1 MTSFT
6 ATYSPEDNK
15 IRLYA
20 SSRLDAETYARVKE
34 AGFQWAPKQELF
46 VAPKWTPQ
54 REDLAVELAGEIEA
68 EEMTLAERA
77 AIKAERL
84 DGLAHKRHAEAN
96 AFARRADELSQAFHM
111 GQPILV
117 GHHSERGAR
126 KTQERMHS
134 AMSASSD
141 AEKAATYWL
150 YRATG
155 VERFANMKSDPR
167 TRANRIKALL
177 AELRDL
183 QRGINTAHAA
193 LAIWDL
199 FTTDE
204 QIRHAL
210 GNMETRKTSSNYD
223 LYYKVDKGEITPA
236 DARQSC
242 IEGAT
247 LAVNGPVRRRW
258 IEHVLNR
265 LAFERSMLG
274 DVPHYD
280 GELTP
285 VIIQA
290 FAREQGAEVPK
301 CTVPHAGVFRLES
314 PVLLPAHIAPEA
326 SLALSE
332 DGWRDL
338 MQASGYTVPA
348 RTARRVSAKPDAVP
362 LINPSEEQAEQ
373 LQTIWNLHMVAACKG
388 KHSAAKPN
396 SIYST
401 TQTTYSANSKGD
413 YAPFKTIEIAA
424 DGRRV
429 RMEWQR
435 QERVRSGEPVARIRI
450 STIGAEFYKPDA
462 LLVIT
467 DKPSKPL
474 PMDLDALEA
483 AARQAAGEEEAAA

>member
-20 SSRLDAETYARVKE
+20 SSRLDAEIYARVKE
-34 AGFQWAPKQELF
+34 SGFRWAPKQELF

-117 GHHSERGAR
+117 GHHSERNAR
-126 KTQERMHS
+126 KTQERVRS
-134 AMSASSD
+134 AQAAAGKAD
-141 AEKAATYWL
+141 KAANYWL
-150 YRATG
+150 YRADG
-155 VERFANMKSDPR
+155 VEHFANMKNDPR
-167 TRANRIKALL
+167 VRANRIKTLL

-183 QRGINTAHAA
+183 QRGINMAHAA
-193 LAIWDL
+193 LAIWEQ

-210 GNMETRKTSSNYD
+210 GNMDSRRAWSNYE
-223 LYYKVDKGEITPA
+223 LYYKVDKGEVTPA
-236 DARQSC
+236 DARKPC

-247 LAVNGPVRRRW
+247 LAVNGPMRRRW
-258 IEHVLNR
+258 IEHLLNR

-274 DVPHYD
+274 DIARYE

-290 FAREQGAEVPK
+290 FAREHGAESPK
-301 CTVPHAGVFRLES
+301 CTETDPGYFRLES
-314 PVLLPAHIAPEA
+314 PVPLPAHIASKSDLE
-326 SLALSE
+326 LSE
-332 DGWRDL
+332 DAWRDL
-338 MQASGYTVPA
+338 MQASGYAVPE
-348 RTARRVSAKPDAVP
+348 TKARRLSAKPDAVP
-362 LINPSEEQAEQ
+362 LINLSREQAEQ
-373 LQTIWNLHMVAACKG
+373 LQTIWNLHMVAACQG
-388 KHSAAKPN
+388 KNVTAKPAEVR
-396 SIYST
+396 T
-401 TQTTYSANSKGD
+401 LTQATYSANAKGD
-413 YAPFKTIEIAA
+413 YAVFKTIEIAS

-429 RMEWQR
+429 RMEWR
-435 QERVRSGEPVARIRI
+435 GRERVRSGEPVARIRV
-450 STIGAEFYKPDA
+450 STIGSEFYKPDS
-462 LLVIT
+462 VVFIT
-467 DKPSKPL
+467 DKPIRQL
-474 PMDLDALEA
+474 PIDLEA
-483 AARQAAGEEEAAA
+483 LKIEAERVAGEGMAA